1 MINQRR
7 SRQKFQNAGEPDLTL
22 SDLLRKLT
30 VPQIWG
36 LAVALVALVGG
47 SVGVGAW
54 VQSARDD
61 DKIMEKNLEIA
72 NSSSK
77 YDQLKVETDN
87 KTNQLNTKLLEAER
101 NFNGA
106 TDEINEIGR
115 ARLAL
120 ETKSEFLERF
130 LSYRNAPYDNI
141 PRKLFEDYV
150 CALWKHAEE
159 RRVQVESRP
168 VNISPDQIRGGLSPE
183 LKQLLISRGV
193 PEIYFE
199 HAMRGE
205 TLVSPS
211 SGEAIATIQQQAQ
224 ALSLV
229 KIVHFFDGTIYQV
242 PEEIALAVHTNPAC
256 APQ

>member
-1 MINQRR
+1 
-7 SRQKFQNAGEPDLTL
+7 
-22 SDLLRKLT
+22 
-30 VPQIWG
+30 
-36 LAVALVALVGG
+36 
-47 SVGVGAW
+47 
-54 VQSARDD
+54 
-61 DKIMEKNLEIA
+61 
-72 NSSSK
+72 
-77 YDQLKVETDN
+77 
-87 KTNQLNTKLLEAER
+87 
-101 NFNGA
+101 
-106 TDEINEIGR
+106 
-115 ARLAL
+115 
-120 ETKSEFLERF
+120 
-130 LSYRNAPYDNI
+130 
-141 PRKLFEDYV
+141 
-150 CALWKHAEE
+150 
-159 RRVQVESRP
+159 

-211 SGEAIATIQQQAQ
+211 SGEAIATIQKQAQ